1 MGARTLNRE
10 DLPGQ
15 SIQPLVLFIYSLLLP
30 LMRPRDR
37 RGAEVVGFRWPAVIE
52 AREFQNYAPEK

>member
-30 LMRPRDR
+30 LRRPRDR
-37 RGAEVVGFRWPAVIE
+37 RGAGVV
-52 AREFQNYAPEK
+52 